1 MGRVKNE
8 IYIVIQ
14 EHLGKLVEQGLLTY
28 PTDTTDTFIEI
39 KRTKLPRKL
48 KKKMKRNRALC
59 FTATVTVP
67 QSVSCYAFDIKF

>member
-8 IYIVIQ
+8 IYTVIQ
-14 EHLGKLVEQGLLTY
+14 EHLAKLVEQGLLTY

-48 KKKMKRNRALC
+48 KKKMKKNRALC
-59 FTATVTVP
+59 FTVYVP
-67 QSVSCYAFDIKF
+67 IYQPITRCTFSIKL

>member
-8 IYIVIQ
+8 IYNVIQ
-14 EHLGKLVEQGLLTY
+14 EHLNKLVEQGLLTY

-59 FTATVTVP
+59 FTVKMTMP
-67 QSVSCYAFDIKF
+67 QAVSCCAFDIKL